1 MRRIRQGLITI
12 LFLTF
17 MIGLVAGCARKSKPI
32 TAKFPSE
39 AETAAVQ
46 EAPPAVSEPSEGALG
61 DGISTGFQEGDLPLL
76 QKDEGRDLVF
86 TEASERLKTIYFE
99 YDSAVLSPEGKAVLE
114 QAAQWLKQNPNVNV
128 RIEGNCDERGT
139 TEYNL
144 ALGERRALAARR
156 YLVSLGINP
165 ERIYTI
171 SYGEEKP
178 AVDGHDEAAWK
189 FNRRDDF
196 KISL

>member
-1 MRRIRQGLITI
+1 MRRIRRGLITI
-12 LFLTF
+12 MFLTF

-32 TAKFPSE
+32 SAKFPGE
-39 AETAAVQ
+39 AETAAM
-46 EAPPAVSEPSEGALG
+46 EAPPAVSEPSEGGLG
-61 DGISTGFQEGDLPLL
+61 EGISTGFDVADLPIP
-76 QKDEGRDLVF
+76 QTSDIRDTVF
-86 TEASERLKTIYFE
+86 TEPGDQLKTIYFA
-99 YDSAVLSPEGKAVLE
+99 YDSAVLTPEGKASLE
-114 QAAQWLKQNPNVNV
+114 RAAQWLKQNPKANI

-165 ERIYTI
+165 ERIFTI

-178 AVDGHDEAAWK
+178 AVNGHDEAAWK